1 MGTDKVVFVEVW
13 PEVTSPEVME
23 VIAVFFPT
31 KVVVQ
36 NVGRRD
42 PEGVLLGARMRNR
55 VSPRFFRVFWPEM
68 T

>member
-1 MGTDKVVFVEVW
+1 M
-13 PEVTSPEVME
+13 TSPEVME

-55 VSPRFFRVFWPEM
+55 VSPRFFGCFDRK
-68 T
+68 